1 MRFWRRPL
9 LFALASRRLVT
20 RSRKE
25 KCREEQDDEDRDGG
39 KYGGAEREAGARA
52 TAAGEAGDVSAE
64 DIDVAGEGVVGF
76 VDGVSV
82 DDGGSAGD
90 ARLGVDDGVAGEDC
104 GVATDMATYGEVA
117 EEDKDVAGEVA
128 FDLNGAEEAG
138 GVADLLAGGDE
149 DVLAEVG
156 AVGVRMRRRHSGWR
170 GLTGL
175 KREDGTGEE
184 EEHPG
189 ELVGVDRQRLAP
201 FARPEIGA
209 GVSYV
214 DGKAKVPFLRPDRWG
229 EVVFIPGRD
238 TGCDEPER

>member
-1 MRFWRRPL
+1 
-9 LFALASRRLVT
+9 LFALVSRRLMT

-39 KYGGAEREAGARA
+39 KYGGAERDAGARA

-64 DIDVAGEGVVGF
+64 DIDVAGEGVVGL

-104 GVATDMATYGEVA
+104 GVAADMATYGEVA

-128 FDLNGAEEAG
+128 FDLNGAEDAG
-138 GVADLLAGGDE
+138 GVADLLSGGDE

-156 AVGVRMRRRHSGWR
+156 AVGGGVWAILR
-170 GLTGL
+170 GVLRGERDGEQ
-175 KREDGTGEE
+175 KEGAREVEGIG
-184 EEHPG
+184 
-189 ELVGVDRQRLAP
+189 RQRFGSLGQRCRVGYAGRDRAVP
-201 FARPEIGA
+201 WMGMYGSVLVMGEQPQVPSAALRMTA
-209 GVSYV
+209 DGVSE
-214 DGKAKVPFLRPDRWG
+214 DR
-229 EVVFIPGRD
+229 I
-238 TGCDEPER
+238 